1 MKTTIQDEQVV
12 WFSQHSKVKSCRKF
26 KTKITTVRKM
36 VKSWIHSSVATLEAH
51 KSESGVET
59 KCYEYKRNTIGV
71 LLEWFLTTRTAST
84 TPRISIFTLSLLKIR
99 PVFLMFPNV
108 CLLISRRWKRLLTNG
123 FHHCKLNPEE
133 SLSLE
138 YEQNRT
144 NLRYWKIVA
153 NEKCIAEITKMSS
166 VKNSFWANHA
176 SKQARISLK
185 QKIFEGTNVLKKWF
199 DYIHSFWRTK
209 EEIAKKLPK

>member
-1 MKTTIQDEQVV
+1 MKDFHRIL
-12 WFSQHSKVKSCRKF
+12 KIKNCRKI
-26 KTKITTVRKM
+26 KTKISTVRKI
-36 VKSWIHSSVATLEAH
+36 VKSWIHSSVATLDAH

-59 KCYEYKRNTIGV
+59 KCYGYKKNTIGV
-71 LLEWFLTTRTAST
+71 LLEWILTTRTAAT

-108 CLLISRRWKRLLTNG
+108 CLLNSQRWKKISTNG
-123 FHHCKLNPEE
+123 FHHSKLRPQE

-153 NEKCIAEITKMSS
+153 NEKCTPEIAKLSS
-166 VKNSFWANHA
+166 VKNLFWANHA
-176 SKQARISLK
+176 SKKARISRK
-185 QKIFEGTNVLKKWF
+185 RKIFGRLMSLKKWI
-199 DYIHSFWRTK
+199 DYIQPF
-209 EEIAKKLPK
+209 